1 MSKKNKTSS
10 DRRALAYKIVKAQ
23 ARAAGVPMP
32 NAWNG
37 GVAFDAWLESQVKRK
52 AEAKAQGE

>member
-1 MSKKNKTSS
+1 MTSKNQTSNS
-10 DRRALAYKIVKAQ
+10 RRALAYKIIKAQ

-52 AEAKAQGE
+52 AEAQTE